1 MDNESPQN
9 DITKKAVV
17 YTLPGM
23 DAVEVRKDI
32 EYQASEENPP
42 TFDLYSPPDSPS
54 GARKPAVILVSGYPD
69 PGYERML
76 GCKQKEMASNVSW
89 AQLLA
94 ASGLMTVTYT
104 NEDPARDLDVLLD
117 NLRQNG
123 STLGIDENRIGVW
136 ACSGNVPMALAALM
150 QGADPPFKCAAL
162 CYGFMLDLAGSTV
175 VAETAA
181 QFGFVNPAGATSLDL
196 PQDLPLLVV
205 RAGQDEMPRLNETI
219 ELFMSEALAHN
230 LPVTLVNHH
239 SAPHAFDI
247 HDDSERSHE
256 VIRQILAFL
265 RLHLLAKD
273 ALA

>member
-1 MDNESPQN
+1 MDNESSQN

-32 EYQASEENPP
+32 DYQRSGECPL
-42 TFDLYSPPDSPS
+42 TFDLYSAAGSLS
-54 GARKPAVILVSGYPD
+54 GAPKPAVVLVSGYPD
-69 PGYERML
+69 PGYEKVL

-94 ASGLMTVTYT
+94 ASGLVAVTYT
-104 NEDPARDLDVLLD
+104 NEQPAKNLDPLLGH
-117 NLRQNG
+117 LRENA

-136 ACSGNVPMALAALM
+136 ACSGNVPMALSALM
-150 QGADPPFKCAAL
+150 QDADSPFRCGAL

-196 PQDLPLLVV
+196 PQDLPLLIV

-219 ELFMSEALAHN
+219 DLFMSEALAHN

-256 VIRQILAFL
+256 VIRQVLAFL
-265 RLHLLAKD
+265 RLHLLAKG